1 MTDLLASRL
10 ASRVVRDPTQRA
22 VITALVDHADTSDL
36 DALYGTVT
44 ASIGH
49 ISIWSH
55 IGPVRASAALSA
67 LRSAGVLI
75 PLSRHDG
82 YLTTFGIDL
91 TRLPTRRGVEY
102 PMQYPAADA
111 GTIVEGPWIS
121 GAAEERAA

>member
-1 MTDLLASRL
+1 MTDLLVSRL
-10 ASRVVRDPTQRA
+10 ASRIVRDPIQRA
-22 VITALVDHADTSDL
+22 VLTALVDHADTSDL

-44 ASIGH
+44 ASIAH

-55 IGPVRASAALSA
+55 IGPTRSSQAITA

-75 PLSRHDG
+75 PLARHDG

-91 TRLPTRRGVEY
+91 TRIPTRRGVEY

-111 GTIVEGPWIS
+111 GTIVEGPWID
-121 GAAEERAA
+121 GGMRDAA